1 MSISAIRTVNESSRS
16 TADIVAGNIRA
27 EAARLGIKQIELGR
41 ALGMSQSAI
50 TTRWKGLARWQLE
63 ELDDVAEVLGISV
76 QDLVTDHSVETQ
88 NPRRWIAPMGAAAR
102 SKGLEPPT
110 FWLGAKGPVTC
121 EVINLQEW
129 KTRRAS

>member
-1 MSISAIRTVNESSRS
+1 MSISAIHTVNESSRS

-63 ELDDVAEVLGISV
+63 ELDDVAEVLGITV
-76 QDLVTDHSVETQ
+76 QDLVTDHSVEMQ
-88 NPRRWIAPMGAAAR
+88 NPRRWIAPRGAAAR

-110 FWLGAKGPVTC
+110 FWLVAEQVSTC
-121 EVINLQEW
+121 EVVNLQEW

>member
-50 TTRWKGLARWQLE
+50 TTRWKGLTRWQLE
-63 ELDDVAEVLGISV
+63 ELDDVAEVLGITV

-88 NPRRWIAPMGAAAR
+88 NPRRWIAPRGAAAR

-110 FWLGAKGPVTC
+110 F
-121 EVINLQEW
+121 
-129 KTRRAS
+129 